1 LVDFYISTQGD
12 YWQIS
17 HNWLIGDPCVNLWY
31 GIGCDIDHHIVSI
44 HFFENHL
51 TGIFP
56 PSFVNLIWLKHLS
69 IFNDARYYE
78 NLDVYHRNTI
88 YVWDN
93 KIMSKLWSLEE
104 INLCNLDM
112 WGRINE
118 DFVKN
123 MTNLRFLNIA
133 ANKFNESL
141 PNIPEWANIKHL

>member
-1 LVDFYISTQGD
+1 
-12 YWQIS
+12 
-17 HNWLIGDPCVNLWY
+17 
-31 GIGCDIDHHIVSI
+31 
-44 HFFENHL
+44 
-51 TGIFP
+51 
-56 PSFVNLIWLKHLS
+56 
-69 IFNDARYYE
+69 
-78 NLDVYHRNTI
+78 
-88 YVWDN
+88 
-93 KIMSKLWSLEE
+93 MSKLWSLEE